1 MKRQLSVLFLAL
13 LIAVTFGAGQ
23 AMATVS
29 VSPGTIGDV
38 LMFSLYDVRD
48 DVNLKTTA
56 WDNFLVIENTSGNWT
71 AVHLRF
77 RAYKK
82 SIEVWDHVILLSPY
96 DLFWLDIKRVND
108 PEDDHYQEVLIWSDD
123 YNTLQ
128 NSGLTYSD
136 GERFRDYLSTDLM
149 VACGYPDDPVETQ
162 HGEIEVIG
170 LWSLEIPDDGDGNL
184 ATKPNGVEDVHDL
197 SNVVGNVYEGYK
209 VDGITEEGYDVINV
223 YDVMYALFYEFTGKY
238 WDPLIHIDKWWDAG
252 WETYDDAQVLINRFE
267 APYRHYYDNTRE
279 ALDCGNILTGAFEM
293 GDIGNGR
300 YELQNFVVL
309 QDFRTSSEGWTSGTT
324 DFHRDQYGGGEIVFP
339 PTVMNNDIGIATYTN
354 KFSGVE
360 DDPLAYYLNESW
372 SSTVGPGLRDGDDTY
387 ANNAGGDVQYFNDI
401 YSLDDVENALGKTNL
416 WFHYFNDCFGFG
428 YDTIVSMSFPTKHY
442 HWFFCEPDLW
452 AGGGTVNGN
461 WPWWKDSLSEDPIPL
476 GDPQGYLGRITNLRK
491 NIAYY
496 FDFEYSNGEV
506 KADSRIWNDD
516 ERLFE
521 SKDGAS
527 GSPNS
532 WNQVVIPH
540 EVNSITV
547 GECGGILS
555 LCNPIYELENVKFEL
570 GHFNIQNI
578 RLMNGMR
585 GFHFDDGD
593 HYMYKRG
600 SGTPYPMYP
609 VGGIVF
615 LNYTDT
621 FSVVRSCLTNWH
633 YDPFFPLEIR

>member
-1 MKRQLSVLFLAL
+1 MMKRKLSVILLAL
-13 LIAVTFGAGQ
+13 SIALTFGVGQ
-23 AMATVS
+23 AMASVS
-29 VSPGTIGDV
+29 VSTGTIGDV

-48 DVNLKTTA
+48 DDLRTTA

-71 AVHLRF
+71 ACHLRF

-96 DLFWLDIKRVND
+96 DMFWLDIVRDAATGKVK
-108 PEDDHYQEVLIWSDD
+108 IWSND

-128 NSGLTYSD
+128 NSGLTYSPT
-136 GERFRDYLSTDLM
+136 EPFVDYLSTDLM
-149 VACGYPDDPVETQ
+149 VDCGYPDDAVETQ

-170 LWSLEIPDDGDGNL
+170 LWSLEIPDDGDEDP
-184 ATKPNGVEDVHDL
+184 ATLPNGDEDVHVL
-197 SNVVGNVYEGYK
+197 SEVVRNVYEGYK
-209 VDGITEEGYDVINV
+209 VDGVTKEGYAINV
-223 YDVMYALFYEFTGKY
+223 YDVMYALFYEFTGNY
-238 WDPLIHIDKWWDAG
+238 YDPLLNHIDHWWDAG
-252 WETYDDAQVLINRFE
+252 WETYDDDQVLINTNE
-267 APYRHYYDNTRE
+267 APDMDFGNTRE

-309 QDFRTSSEGWTSGTT
+309 RDFRTDDSDSGTT

-339 PTVMNNDIGIATYTN
+339 PTVMSSNIETATYTN
-354 KFSGVE
+354 KFSGVF
-360 DDPLAYYLNESW
+360 DTPLAYYLNESW
-372 SSTVGPGLRDGDDTY
+372 SSTVGPGLRDGDD
-387 ANNAGGDVQYFNDI
+387 NKGDNAGGDVQYFNDI
-401 YSLDDVENALGKTNL
+401 YSLDDVENALGKDNL
-416 WFHYFNDCFGFG
+416 WFHYFNDCFDFG

-452 AGGGTVNGN
+452 AGGATVNGN
-461 WPWWKDSLSEDPIPL
+461 WPWWEDTLSVN
-476 GDPQGYLGRITNLRK
+476 DPQGYLTRITNLRK
-491 NIAYY
+491 NIEYY
-496 FDFEYSNGEV
+496 FDFEYNNGEI

-516 ERLFE
+516 EVLFE

-532 WNQVVIPH
+532 WNQVIIPH

-555 LCNPIYELENVKFEL
+555 LCNPIDALAGVEFDL
-570 GHFNIQNI
+570 GHFNIHNI

-585 GFHFDDGD
+585 GFHFDDGHHD
-593 HYMYKRG
+593 MYKSG

-621 FSVVRSCLTNWH
+621 FSIVRSCLTNWH
-633 YDPFFPLEIR
+633 YVPDYPLGYH